1 MTGLGDLVAGALLLT
16 GAVFSF
22 TAGVGLLRLSGV
34 LSRLHTTSKP
44 QLVGLILVLIAVGL
58 RSGSPLDIGMLVL
71 TAAFQLLTAPVTAHM
86 IGRAAYRS
94 GHAQP
99 GLQATD
105 ELRDALRDE
114 PPLD

>member
-1 MTGLGDLVAGALLLT
+1 MTDPADLITGALLLG

-44 QLVGLILVLIAVGL
+44 QLVGLILVLTAVGL
-58 RSGSPLDIGMLVL
+58 RTDAPLDIGILIL
-71 TAAFQLLTAPVTAHM
+71 TAAFQLLTAPVSAHM

-94 GHAQP
+94 GHIQP
-99 GLQATD
+99 GLLPTD
-105 ELRDALRDE
+105 ELRDALRDS
-114 PPLD
+114 PAD